1 MTSEIKLIQSKLL
14 SLETE
19 VSDLRQG
26 YIIINRRY
34 SNALMTLKELTGHAS
49 ESAKRSANAA
59 IKAANAAKNAST
71 AATEAAALSVF

>member
-1 MTSEIKLIQSKLL
+1 MTKTLKVCPPYIKVAMSEEIKLIHSKLV

-34 SNALMTLKELTGHAS
+34 TNALTTLKDSLRVV
-49 ESAKRSANAA
+49 SA
-59 IKAANAAKNAST
+59 
-71 AATEAAALSVF
+71 LV

>member
-1 MTSEIKLIQSKLL
+1 MADEIKLIQSKLV

-34 SNALMTLKELTGHAS
+34 TNALASLKDLTAHAS

-59 IKAANAAKNAST
+59 IKAADAARNAST
-71 AATEAAALSVF
+71 AATEAAAL